1 MEKRQFSLEMKDT
14 TKLNDILQIGFGLIC
29 IVVSIVLTIY
39 LIKSAS
45 DKSTW
50 IGIYFIAAFGIFQ
63 IWSGFGFARKFIEID
78 SDKIILRKNS
88 FFRARKI
95 PASEIEKIESFP
107 LNTIFRLKNKS
118 RVNLQYGINY
128 PERIEAIVNQLFLF
142 AEKNK
147 IVFENIEE
155 IV

>member
-1 MEKRQFSLEMKDT
+1 MEKRLFSLEMKDS
-14 TKLNDILQIGFGLIC
+14 TKLNEILQIGFGIIC
-29 IVVSIVLTIY
+29 IVVSIVLTIF
-39 LIKSAS
+39 LLKSAS
-45 DKSTW
+45 DKASW

-78 SDKIILRKNS
+78 NDKIRLRKNS
-88 FFRARKI
+88 FFKTREI
-95 PASEIEKIESFP
+95 IASEIEKIESFP
-107 LNTIFRLKNKS
+107 LNTTFRLKNKS

-155 IV
+155 II